1 MITESPEL
9 KGNLMNA
16 SQELNN
22 LRYSSTKENK
32 DNSDSEEELKPAKR
46 RHGNSVYIHRP
57 ERTSAAS
64 IFEDNNLDSLRKK
77 HLFIISQYE
86 RILRET
92 SDLNKKIEDTTKKV
106 EELTKSLKDIKE
118 EKKKKQS
125 DILNY
130 LSNKESLQEIYKNKL
145 NYIIN
150 RRNEMKSKFEDKEI
164 NLNLDQQKVQLE
176 NDNPLYNIEQDEDL
190 EIKIEDIK
198 KSDKAKFTEQ
208 VINFAEELFQKK
220 IEEDIVNKIKSKVKI
235 AYNIFFSELSSNTT
249 VKSESIIAHFFTRI
263 GLYISNHSLGQYSE
277 IVINRFLRYLLKIN
291 SNNVEILQSLK
302 FSNKKYK
309 EQKTEMKNILN
320 NLKNKIE
327 MLNEKKISYQKRIEN
342 YEKIIEENKINI
354 QNNEDKN
361 KIKGNEQRRKY
372 TVYTIDRSKLRKL
385 NELNSLGETIGK
397 NKQAYNETKFGNEKA
412 AKNYQN
418 RLIINKNENFIQF
431 IDNIDS
437 DKEQEK
443 NEKSKE
449 VIIKPKKSRSKS
461 REKQMNDKSFEVNK
475 NGEEIMDKSKDND
488 NKKITITKNTKV
500 ILKKMGKQ
508 PKILKTDNTNTK
520 ENKKIVKKKDIKNIK
535 TGKNM
540 VFLDDSKDNESNISS
555 KNLNTENLSNQKY
568 VIIKNDIDNK
578 NNKEK
583 SGEKIHFRL
592 NRSPIANNETKQIK
606 QPISLH
612 NNNITVKYTSD
623 QRNKTNNITEDKKA
637 NVRNTES
644 NNGPNTVNHPNN
656 KPKKNLITINKIYN
670 SEQVQ
675 TKNNTYGNKSN
686 NVNFNSPGSSG
697 YYSFTETSNRTNR
710 STNFDDKTKEIQA
723 PNNKRYTQ
731 TNSIH
736 NKYITN
742 YMGEEKEVQNKTN
755 YQFHNIS
762 QTNPQRTERSKPYSN
777 SDVNNTYK
785 NENSNNTFSSS
796 TLTNNAMNNNTQKFF
811 QKSSYDY
818 RTRIHPVS
826 NSNNINQAQTAYK
839 KPEINKNINGNS
851 NKNRVVQTTVFKR
864 RNEKK

>member
-1 MITESPEL
+1 MAYMITESPEL

-57 ERTSAAS
+57 ARTTEAS

-277 IVINRFLRYLLKIN
+277 IVVNRFLRYLLKIN

-361 KIKGNEQRRKY
+361 KIKGNDPRRKY

-418 RLIINKNENFIQF
+418 RLIINKTENFIQF
-431 IDNIDS
+431 IENIDS

-449 VIIKPKKSRSKS
+449 IIIKPKKSSSKS

-475 NGEEIMDKSKDND
+475 NGEEIMDIPKDND

-520 ENKKIVKKKDIKNIK
+520 ENKKIVKKS
-535 TGKNM
+535 
-540 VFLDDSKDNESNISS
+540 F
-555 KNLNTENLSNQKY
+555 
-568 VIIKNDIDNK
+568 
-578 NNKEK
+578 
-583 SGEKIHFRL
+583 
-592 NRSPIANNETKQIK
+592 
-606 QPISLH
+606 
-612 NNNITVKYTSD
+612 
-623 QRNKTNNITEDKKA
+623 
-637 NVRNTES
+637 
-644 NNGPNTVNHPNN
+644 
-656 KPKKNLITINKIYN
+656 
-670 SEQVQ
+670 Q
-675 TKNNTYGNKSN
+675 T
-686 NVNFNSPGSSG
+686 
-697 YYSFTETSNRTNR
+697 
-710 STNFDDKTKEIQA
+710 
-723 PNNKRYTQ
+723 
-731 TNSIH
+731 
-736 NKYITN
+736 
-742 YMGEEKEVQNKTN
+742 
-755 YQFHNIS
+755 
-762 QTNPQRTERSKPYSN
+762 
-777 SDVNNTYK
+777 
-785 NENSNNTFSSS
+785 
-796 TLTNNAMNNNTQKFF
+796 
-811 QKSSYDY
+811 
-818 RTRIHPVS
+818 
-826 NSNNINQAQTAYK
+826 
-839 KPEINKNINGNS
+839 
-851 NKNRVVQTTVFKR
+851 
-864 RNEKK
+864 

>member
-57 ERTSAAS
+57 ARASAAS

-277 IVINRFLRYLLKIN
+277 IVVNRFLRYLLKIN

-361 KIKGNEQRRKY
+361 KIVGNDPRRKY

-397 NKQAYNETKFGNEKA
+397 NKQAYNETKFANEKA

-449 VIIKPKKSRSKS
+449 VIIKPKKSSSKS

-475 NGEEIMDKSKDND
+475 NGEEIMDIPKDND

-606 QPISLH
+606 QPISLP

-686 NVNFNSPGSSG
+686 NVNFNSPGSSS

-731 TNSIH
+731 TNNIH
-736 NKYITN
+736 NKYIIN
-742 YMGEEKEVQNKTN
+742 YMGEEKEAQNKTN

-777 SDVNNTYK
+777 SDVNNIYK
-785 NENSNNTFSSS
+785 NENSNNTFGSS

-839 KPEINKNINGNS
+839 KPEINKNINGTS

>member
-1 MITESPEL
+1 
-9 KGNLMNA
+9 
-16 SQELNN
+16 
-22 LRYSSTKENK
+22 
-32 DNSDSEEELKPAKR
+32 
-46 RHGNSVYIHRP
+46 
-57 ERTSAAS
+57 
-64 IFEDNNLDSLRKK
+64 
-77 HLFIISQYE
+77 
-86 RILRET
+86 
-92 SDLNKKIEDTTKKV
+92 
-106 EELTKSLKDIKE
+106 
-118 EKKKKQS
+118 
-125 DILNY
+125 
-130 LSNKESLQEIYKNKL
+130 
-145 NYIIN
+145 
-150 RRNEMKSKFEDKEI
+150 
-164 NLNLDQQKVQLE
+164 
-176 NDNPLYNIEQDEDL
+176 
-190 EIKIEDIK
+190 
-198 KSDKAKFTEQ
+198 
-208 VINFAEELFQKK
+208 
-220 IEEDIVNKIKSKVKI
+220 
-235 AYNIFFSELSSNTT
+235 
-249 VKSESIIAHFFTRI
+249 
-263 GLYISNHSLGQYSE
+263 
-277 IVINRFLRYLLKIN
+277 
-291 SNNVEILQSLK
+291 
-302 FSNKKYK
+302 
-309 EQKTEMKNILN
+309 
-320 NLKNKIE
+320 
-327 MLNEKKISYQKRIEN
+327 
-342 YEKIIEENKINI
+342 
-354 QNNEDKN
+354 
-361 KIKGNEQRRKY
+361 
-372 TVYTIDRSKLRKL
+372 
-385 NELNSLGETIGK
+385 
-397 NKQAYNETKFGNEKA
+397 
-412 AKNYQN
+412 
-418 RLIINKNENFIQF
+418 
-431 IDNIDS
+431 
-437 DKEQEK
+437 
-443 NEKSKE
+443 
-449 VIIKPKKSRSKS
+449 
-461 REKQMNDKSFEVNK
+461 MNDKSFEVNE
-475 NGEEIMDKSKDND
+475 NGEEIMDISEDND

-686 NVNFNSPGSSG
+686 NVNFNSPGSSS

-731 TNSIH
+731 TNNIH
-736 NKYITN
+736 NKYIIN

-755 YQFHNIS
+755 YQFHGIS
-762 QTNPQRTERSKPYSN
+762 QVNPQRTERSKPYSN
-777 SDVNNTYK
+777 SDVNNIYK
-785 NENSNNTFSSS
+785 NDNSNNTFGSS

>member
-57 ERTSAAS
+57 ARASAAS
-64 IFEDNNLDSLRKK
+64 IFEENNLDSLRKK

-164 NLNLDQQKVQLE
+164 NLNLDQQKVQIE

-277 IVINRFLRYLLKIN
+277 IVVNRFLRYLLKIN

-309 EQKTEMKNILN
+309 EQKKEMKNILN

-361 KIKGNEQRRKY
+361 KIVGNDPRRKY

-397 NKQAYNETKFGNEKA
+397 NKQAYNETKFANEKA

-418 RLIINKNENFIQF
+418 RLIINKNENFIQL

-449 VIIKPKKSRSKS
+449 IIIKPKKSRSKS
-461 REKQMNDKSFEVNK
+461 REKQVNDKSFEVNK
-475 NGEEIMDKSKDND
+475 NGEEIMDIPKDND

-606 QPISLH
+606 QPISLP
-612 NNNITVKYTSD
+612 NNNINVKYTSD

-686 NVNFNSPGSSG
+686 NVNFNSPGSSS

-731 TNSIH
+731 TNNIH
-736 NKYITN
+736 NKYIIN
-742 YMGEEKEVQNKTN
+742 YMGEEKEAQNKTN

-762 QTNPQRTERSKPYSN
+762 QANPQRTERSKPYSN
-777 SDVNNTYK
+777 SDVNNIYK
-785 NENSNNTFSSS
+785 NENSNNTFGSS

-851 NKNRVVQTTVFKR
+851 NKNPVVQTTVFKR

>member
-46 RHGNSVYIHRP
+46 RHGNSVYIPRLA
-57 ERTSAAS
+57 RTSAAS

-150 RRNEMKSKFEDKEI
+150 RRNELKSKFEDKEI

-277 IVINRFLRYLLKIN
+277 IVVNRFLRYLLKIN

-361 KIKGNEQRRKY
+361 KIVGNDPRRKY

-397 NKQAYNETKFGNEKA
+397 NKQAYNETKFANEKA

-449 VIIKPKKSRSKS
+449 VIIKPKKSSSKS

-475 NGEEIMDKSKDND
+475 NGEEIMDISKDND

-606 QPISLH
+606 QPISLP

-731 TNSIH
+731 TNNIH

-811 QKSSYDY
+811 QKNSYDY

>member
-57 ERTSAAS
+57 ARTTEAS

-277 IVINRFLRYLLKIN
+277 IVVNRFLRYLLKIN

-361 KIKGNEQRRKY
+361 KIVGNDPRRKY

-449 VIIKPKKSRSKS
+449 VIIKPKKSSSKS

-475 NGEEIMDKSKDND
+475 NGEEIMDIPKDND

-508 PKILKTDNTNTK
+508 PKILKTDNTNAK

-606 QPISLH
+606 QPISLP

-656 KPKKNLITINKIYN
+656 KPKKNLITINKFYN

-686 NVNFNSPGSSG
+686 NVNFNSPGSSS
-697 YYSFTETSNRTNR
+697 YYSFTETTNRTNR

-731 TNSIH
+731 TNNIH
-736 NKYITN
+736 NKYIIN

-777 SDVNNTYK
+777 SDVNNIYK
-785 NENSNNTFSSS
+785 NENSNNTFGSS

-839 KPEINKNINGNS
+839 KPEINKN
-851 NKNRVVQTTVFKR
+851 RVIQTTVFKR

>member
-1 MITESPEL
+1 MAYMITESPEL

-32 DNSDSEEELKPAKR
+32 DNSDSEEELKPEKR

-57 ERTSAAS
+57 ARTSAAS

-277 IVINRFLRYLLKIN
+277 IVVNRFLRYLLKIN

-361 KIKGNEQRRKY
+361 KIVGNDPRRKY

-449 VIIKPKKSRSKS
+449 VIIKPKKSSSKS

-475 NGEEIMDKSKDND
+475 NGEEIMDISKDND

-508 PKILKTDNTNTK
+508 PKILKTDNANTK

-777 SDVNNTYK
+777 SDVNNIYK
-785 NENSNNTFSSS
+785 NENSNNTFGSS

-839 KPEINKNINGNS
+839 KPEINKN
-851 NKNRVVQTTVFKR
+851 RVIQTTVFKR

>member
-57 ERTSAAS
+57 ARTTEAS

-249 VKSESIIAHFFTRI
+249 VKSELIIAHFFTRI

-277 IVINRFLRYLLKIN
+277 IVVNRFLRYLLKIN

-361 KIKGNEQRRKY
+361 KIIGNDPRRKY

-449 VIIKPKKSRSKS
+449 VIIKPKKSSSKS

-475 NGEEIMDKSKDND
+475 NGEEIMDIPKDND

-540 VFLDDSKDNESNISS
+540 IFLDDSKDNESNIST

-686 NVNFNSPGSSG
+686 NVNFNSPGSSS

-731 TNSIH
+731 TNNIH

-742 YMGEEKEVQNKTN
+742 YMGEEKEAQNKTN

-777 SDVNNTYK
+777 SDVNNIYK
-785 NENSNNTFSSS
+785 NENSNNTFGSS

>member
-57 ERTSAAS
+57 ARTTEAS

-164 NLNLDQQKVQLE
+164 NLNLDQQKVQIE

-277 IVINRFLRYLLKIN
+277 IVVNRFLRYLLKIN

-361 KIKGNEQRRKY
+361 KIVGNDPRRKY

-475 NGEEIMDKSKDND
+475 NGEEIMDIPKDND

-520 ENKKIVKKKDIKNIK
+520 ENKKIVKKKEIKNIK

-540 VFLDDSKDNESNISS
+540 IFLDDSKDNESNIST

-606 QPISLH
+606 QPISLP
-612 NNNITVKYTSD
+612 NNNITVKYTND

-656 KPKKNLITINKIYN
+656 KPKKNLITINKFYN

-736 NKYITN
+736 NKYIIN

-839 KPEINKNINGNS
+839 KPEINKNINSNS
-851 NKNRVVQTTVFKR
+851 NKIRVVQTTVFKR